1 MKGFTRPKGPR
12 KERACNKFDRQG
24 NVIDEPCTFG
34 SRNCYYIHPD
44 EPDWSRLEWSIKGI
58 GWLKNT
64 SRSRSR
70 SRERVRDVGWDRRG
84 LDRDRERERGGRGD
98 RDRSRDRSRDRDWAR
113 DRDRGRPG
121 SPRDTRRRRLSPRPP
136 TRSPQQ
142 PRRRRSD
149 RFSPPPPLSATS
161 TSSRPRRD
169 SIASSS
175 GGDPP
180 PTTASSAGGSNS
192 RPRTPP
198 QGPRALRR
206 DSETFLLRSP
216 EEQKPD
222 LRELERERLLKR
234 AELAKEQQRRRDLG
248 IQPEVVDLTTV
259 SGSSTSRAVSP
270 PTAASPP
277 PPGLASSFTLHRSRS
292 TATPMS
298 MSTPTPGP
306 PPPPSEIPPP
316 TPTDTP
322 LSAFQLPSSA
332 MSAMNIDSPSVLT
345 PPVQPPPPLPDAPDF
360 DDIEQDADLVKVTWD
375 RRIHCLSD
383 LFQLGNELEGMRE
396 DVETIRKLASSS
408 TMLPDE
414 TRARYEERLKQA
426 EERLEAKQAEY
437 EKLRDENITSSF
449 VWPIAKEQMERDVKL
464 YKEYA
469 EMVGYIAN
477 LTKVARELQ
486 KELAVLGV
494 GKMPEVPV
502 GEHDDAMEI
511 DPAHPP
517 PPPPLPYSSAT
528 PGSGSQL
535 PPAPPLPYRPSVPPS
550 ERFLHKKDLDETL
563 ARLEA
568 MEKEVAATQ
577 EGVQQLENELREEF
591 RNMLES
597 RSEELYKLL
606 DDEGT
611 IIEESDEEAEGEE
624 GQEAEVDEE
633 EEGEEKT
640 KRRRRWEPKGD
651 PELEELCKTAEEQT
665 RQAQVS
671 LDEVGTMEEIMFNYK
686 ASVDDQEK
694 RLQTELSARQDA
706 YTRQAELQNRVS
718 ALETK
723 SRAQDA
729 TIETLNQS
737 LRAHIA
743 SRPPSPPSS
752 PSVPFPS
759 SPMVLSML
767 QQALLGHLRE
777 GLRPIVEEV
786 RNGVRQDLERQIAE
800 VYGTVWSRVEP
811 SVRVLGGVDRFLR
824 EGGYGEGPM
833 VNGAASH

>member
-1 MKGFTRPKGPR
+1 MGGLDATLVVLLALLGVATPVGVARCPGDLGL
-12 KERACNKFDRQG
+12 A
-24 NVIDEPCTFG
+24 VVV
-34 SRNCYYIHPD
+34 
-44 EPDWSRLEWSIKGI
+44 
-58 GWLKNT
+58 
-64 SRSRSR
+64 
-70 SRERVRDVGWDRRG
+70 RVGRDVEGY
-84 LDRDRERERGGRGD
+84 
-98 RDRSRDRSRDRDWAR
+98 
-113 DRDRGRPG
+113 
-121 SPRDTRRRRLSPRPP
+121 
-136 TRSPQQ
+136 
-142 PRRRRSD
+142 
-149 RFSPPPPLSATS
+149 
-161 TSSRPRRD
+161 
-169 SIASSS
+169 S
-175 GGDPP
+175 G
-180 PTTASSAGGSNS
+180 
-192 RPRTPP
+192 
-198 QGPRALRR
+198 
-206 DSETFLLRSP
+206 
-216 EEQKPD
+216 
-222 LRELERERLLKR
+222 
-234 AELAKEQQRRRDLG
+234 
-248 IQPEVVDLTTV
+248 EVVDLTTV

-502 GEHDDAMEI
+502 GEGLREDVEARLKEEEERTTLPPPPPSERQDDDAMEI

-611 IIEESDEEAEGEE
+611 IIEESDEEAEEEDEE
-624 GQEAEVDEE
+624 GQEAEADEE
-633 EEGEEKT
+633 EEGEEKK

-694 RLQTELSARQDA
+694 RLQTELSRAKMRIQG
-706 YTRQAELQNRVS
+706 RLRVS